1 MANIRDIRRRIR
13 SARSIQQITRAMK
26 FVSAARLRKAQDRVI
41 AARPYARPML
51 AVLNSLAARVPEQ
64 AHPLLA
70 VRGNENI
77 ELVVISADRGL
88 CGAYNTN
95 IARQAVE
102 FLNAHSGSNV
112 ELNILGKRARD
123 FFRRRPYRVRHEA
136 TNVLQS
142 PGFADAAAIAKDLID
157 EFISGRKDQIWL
169 VYNEFKSV
177 VQQRIVLE
185 PLLPIKRLEHAEA
198 AGSNEYLAGSSEYL
212 YDERPEKVFANL
224 LPRHVEAQVFRA
236 LLEASAAEHGA
247 RMAAMEAATNNAS
260 EMIEGLTLY
269 ANKVRQ
275 AGITREL
282 IEVVSGAVSTE

>member
-13 SARSIQQITRAMK
+13 SAKNIQQITRAMK

-41 AARPYARPML
+41 AARPYARQMV
-51 AVLNSLAARVPEQ
+51 AVLNSLATRVPEQ

-70 VRGNENI
+70 RRGDDRI
-77 ELVVISADRGL
+77 ELVVITADRGL

-95 IARQAVE
+95 IIRHALE
-102 FLNAHSGSNV
+102 FLVQRSDRKV

-123 FFRRRPYRVRHEA
+123 FFRRRSYAVRHEA
-136 TNVLQS
+136 IGVLQKPS
-142 PGFADAAAIAKDLID
+142 FADAAAIARDLID
-157 EFISGRKDQIWL
+157 EFVQNEMDQVWL

-177 VQQRIVLE
+177 VQQRVVVE
-185 PLLPIKRLEHAEA
+185 PLLPIQRLDHPDD
-198 AGSNEYLAGSSEYL
+198 AGRLEYL
-212 YDERPEKVFANL
+212 YDESPEKIFSNL

-236 LLEASAAEHGA
+236 LLEASASEHGA
-247 RMAAMEAATNNAS
+247 RMSAMEAATNNAA

-275 AGITREL
+275 AGITKEL
-282 IEVVSGAVSTE
+282 IEVVSGAASTE